1 MISSDQKEIL
11 GELINIAFGSATAL
25 IADLFDNFATLR
37 IPLIDLIS
45 IDEIN
50 QVAKAGVGSD
60 KFYTTTQQI
69 KGSFQGEIVL
79 VVGENSARNMQL
91 VIGEEEN
98 SDEASLLQNIL
109 EIANILGSSCMGKLV
124 ELLDSEVGFS
134 PPSIKHTDLVVQNI
148 SESPY
153 TQVITISTVLE
164 FKELNIKANM
174 VIMFGDEMYIKL
186 GEALDNFL
194 ENI

>member
-11 GELINIAFGSATAL
+11 GELINIAFGSATSL

-37 IPLIDLIS
+37 IPLIDVIS

-50 QVAKAGVGSD
+50 QVAKEGVDSD

-69 KGSFQGEIVL
+69 KGSFHGEIVL
-79 VVGENSARNMQL
+79 VVGETSARNMQL
-91 VIGEEEN
+91 VIGEEET
-98 SDEASLLQNIL
+98 SDETSLLQNIL

-124 ELLDSEVGFS
+124 ELLDAEIGFS
-134 PPSIKHTDLVVQNI
+134 PPSIRHTDFVVQNI

-153 TQVITISTVLE
+153 SQVITISTVLE

-174 VIMFGDEMYIKL
+174 IIMFGDEMYMKL
-186 GEALDNFL
+186 AEALDNFL

>member
-11 GELINIAFGSATAL
+11 GELINIAFGSATSL

-37 IPLIDLIS
+37 IPLIDVIS

-50 QVAKAGVGSD
+50 QVAKEGVDSD

-91 VIGEEEN
+91 VIGEGD
-98 SDEASLLQNIL
+98 SCDETNLLQNIL

-124 ELLDSEVGFS
+124 ELLDSEIGFS
-134 PPSIKHTDLVVQNI
+134 PPSIRHTDLVVQDV

-164 FKELNIKANM
+164 FQELNIKANM

-186 GEALDNFL
+186 GDALDNFL

>member
-11 GELINIAFGSATAL
+11 GELINIAFGAATSL

-37 IPLIDLIS
+37 IPLIDVIS
-45 IDEIN
+45 IDEVN
-50 QVAKAGVGSD
+50 QVAKEGVDSD

-79 VVGENSARNMQL
+79 VVGEKSARNMQL
-91 VIGEEEN
+91 VIGEDEN
-98 SDEASLLQNIL
+98 SDETSLLQNIL

-124 ELLDSEVGFS
+124 ELLDSEIGFS
-134 PPSIKHTDLVVQNI
+134 PPSIRHTDLVVQNI

-153 TQVITISTVLE
+153 TQVIIISTVLE

-186 GEALDNFL
+186 CEALDNFL

>member
-11 GELINIAFGSATAL
+11 GELINIAFGSATSL

-37 IPLIDLIS
+37 IPLIDVIS

-50 QVAKAGVGSD
+50 QVAKEGVDSD

-79 VVGENSARNMQL
+79 VVGETSARNMQL
-91 VIGEEEN
+91 VIGEEET
-98 SDEASLLQNIL
+98 SDETSLLQNIL

-124 ELLDSEVGFS
+124 ELLDAEIGFS
-134 PPSIKHTDLVVQNI
+134 PPSIRHTDFVVQNI

-153 TQVITISTVLE
+153 SQVITISTVLE

-174 VIMFGDEMYIKL
+174 IIMFGDEMYMKL
-186 GEALDNFL
+186 AEALDNFL